1 MSVQLGLVIL
11 YKRAY
16 SWSVSTR
23 FSHQNDLLNRVYLT
37 LSGLKG
43 LFCSGFNQVLTFAL
57 IKGHGLWNWP
67 QFYTFKRKPLNAIWY
82 GWVIEVNYL
91 SGKNAYF
98 TIPKTSRWCQISAIS
113 HPWRNMKHRQWKHPS
128 YLTLLKK
135 ASLKIKRLF
144 IKKPN
149 N

>member
-1 MSVQLGLVIL
+1 MSVQLGLVSL

-16 SWSVSTR
+16 SWSMSTR

-43 LFCSGFNQVLTFAL
+43 FFCSGFNQVLT
-57 IKGHGLWNWP
+57 WP
-67 QFYTFKRKPLNAIWY
+67 QFYSFKRKPLNAIWC
-82 GWVIEVNYL
+82 GCVIEVNYL